1 MGSIE
6 VFDEFVRTELLK
18 LMKDS
23 KKDSKVQYHSRLA
36 QVAADAV
43 LDRRPLRVRRRMCD
57 THRATCV
64 LGSRLTKG
72 ESMRA

>member
-1 MGSIE
+1 MMGSIE

-23 KKDSKVQYHSRLA
+23 KVQYHSRLA

-43 LDRRPLRVRRRMCD
+43 LEPRP
-57 THRATCV
+57 AAAP
-64 LGSRLTKG
+64 RLT
-72 ESMRA
+72 

>member
-23 KKDSKVQYHSRLA
+23 KVQYHSRLA

-43 LDRRPLRVRRRMCD
+43 LEPRPAAAPRKASYVRYAPRDVCSWVPAD
-57 THRATCV
+57 E
-64 LGSRLTKG
+64 G
-72 ESMRA
+72 